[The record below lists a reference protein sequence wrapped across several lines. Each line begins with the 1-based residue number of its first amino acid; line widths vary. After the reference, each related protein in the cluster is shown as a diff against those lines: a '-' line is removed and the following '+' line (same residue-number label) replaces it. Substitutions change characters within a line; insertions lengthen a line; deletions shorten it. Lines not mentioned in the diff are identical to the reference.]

1 MYVLMNDT
9 LSPIPVCPESIYY
22 YSAVD
27 ALYALCE
34 MAVGMLCVWCVG
46 LNDLK
51 EHLIE
56 IILTRY
62 CNGDMICDSS
72 RNDAFYIIIL
82 IFTEKHIK
90 MNSGVV
96 FVGICTKQR
105 CFLKSL
111 EHYV

>member
-56 IILTRY
+56 IILTDIVMAIWFAIVA
-62 CNGDMICDSS
+62 GMM
-72 RNDAFYIIIL
+72 L
-82 IFTEKHIK
+82 FT
-90 MNSGVV
+90 
-96 FVGICTKQR
+96 
-105 CFLKSL
+105 
-111 EHYV
+111 